1 MAPINPYIAGDP
13 VGNSL
18 SFVGRE
24 DVLREVIKVLRSP
37 SQNAITLFGQRRIGK
52 TSMLQFLKARLPQ
65 EGAYRAVYFDLQDKA
80 AWPLPRLLS
89 ELARR
94 VADELGQPH
103 PNLPADQT
111 EPFRVWMKEMLATL
125 PAQSSVVLLF
135 DEFDVLADPQAGSSV
150 QEFFPYLRN
159 LLSLDPAHLQFVFV
173 LGRNITDLGS
183 FALSVF
189 KGTPSKRVS
198 LLNQAD
204 TFQLIH
210 LSEQNA
216 SLTWTAEALD
226 KVWKLTHGHP
236 YLTQALCSQIW
247 EAAYDEEP
255 ELPPTATPQMVEAA
269 ASPALAASRNTLEWL
284 WNGLGPAEKVV
295 SAALAGAGPVI
306 VDETRLEEILGESGV
321 RILIRELVN
330 APQQLED
337 WDILEKADG
346 GHIFRVELLRRWI
359 ANYHPLSRTQEEID
373 RIQPAAENLYQAAES
388 FFQQGNLATAENLL
402 RQALGINPNHLKANE
417 QLAQILIANQ
427 RYAEARELL
436 EKLFEFAPN
445 VARPRLVQV
454 YLLQVGT
461 VSQAAQKLTLYDKV
475 LAIAPNHPQALAEKQ
490 QLLFETEAGK
500 LRKLLA
506 AQKYEQ
512 ILPLL
517 DGLAAQFPEGQIDGK
532 SWAEI
537 RQTCLTQVDLVK
549 NYQAAVAALKD
560 KKPEAALPLLLA
572 VVAVDPHYQ
581 EATGLLHE
589 AVTGDNLPT
598 LKSLANSNLSLLRQY
613 RADLEQAGQET
624 EKLKTSLTKKDELIQ
639 KLEAEKHD
647 LATQV
652 TAKESRIATLE
663 AKLRTLQTPSN
674 PKPADQPIPAAPKTA
689 SPQPVQTEPPPQPL
703 PFNRHNPFNQFKL
716 LILAYLAPARFE
728 DFVKKHDPA
737 ACYRAVGWAVYHLL
751 WLPLILVFL
760 ALSLGHFPLAT
771 FALPTRV
778 LPFLFCLPL
787 TCWALIAIFSN
798 LFDDHRIP
806 ILVMGWIGMSLFG
819 LGLLFG
825 AVYQA
830 PWGWLAITLVFLSW
844 GLIAPLYPIETKEN
858 TPESNTYSILDN
870 NTGLAGFAF
879 VPMVSS
885 LLVGD
890 FTLSWQGGVLEIALA
905 YLIPTSIIIGLIF
918 WNDRE
923 QIRGTLATLFAGVI
937 SAVLAGAIFYF
948 STGRWMATDWF
959 STLRLVGLNVVA
971 VFVMGLLGL
980 ILFGLGILLSQRV
993 ALKRLSF
1000 ALLLVTLAALVGLLF
1015 FDGAAY
1021 LDQALGR
1028 KIFSIPTTTRLAD
1041 NMSMVAIPGATFYMG
1056 STANSNEMP
1065 IHPEPVAAY
1074 LIDLTEVTNQMYAS
1088 CMTAGACQTTQD
1100 HTQMDD
1106 PKYKNY
1112 PASFI
1117 DWHRAQA
1124 YCTWAGARLPS
1135 EAEWEY
1141 AARGSNRRTYPWGNN
1156 WDCKKVNAS
1165 GESCDGYSG
1174 TAPVGSFP
1182 LGRSP
1187 FGLDDMAGNVFE
1199 WVDDWYADYTAS
1211 NFRINQST
1219 ESRLFRGGSIY
1230 EASDSL
1236 TTTHRFAGKPDGS
1249 TWDNF
1254 GFRCARSPQ

>member
-65 EGAYRAVYFDLQDKA
+65 EGAFRAVYFDLQDKA

-94 VADELGQPH
+94 VADELGQIH

-204 TFQLIH
+204 TFQLIR

-236 YLTQALCSQIW
+236 YLTQALCSQVW
-247 EAAYDEEP
+247 EATYDEEP
-255 ELPPTATPQMVEAA
+255 ELLPTATPQMVEAA

-373 RIQPAAENLYQAAES
+373 RIQPAADNLYLAAEA

-475 LAIAPNHPQALAEKQ
+475 LAIAPNHPQALAEKR
-490 QLLFETEAGK
+490 QLLFETEAAK

-506 AQKYEQ
+506 AQKYEET
-512 ILPLL
+512 LPLL
-517 DGLAAQFPEGQIDGK
+517 EALAAQFPEAQIDGK
-532 SWAEI
+532 TWAEI
-537 RQTCLTQVDLVK
+537 RQLCLTQVDLVK

-572 VVAVDPHYQ
+572 VVAVDPRYQ
-581 EATGLLHE
+581 QATGLLHE
-589 AVTGDNLPT
+589 AVTGDNP
-598 LKSLANSNLSLLRQY
+598 SNLKLL
-613 RADLEQAGQET
+613 ADYYLRELGKKKTELEQVNQEAL
-624 EKLKTSLTKKDELIQ
+624 ELKTSLTNKDELIQ
-639 KLEAEKHD
+639 KLQGENRD
-647 LATQV
+647 LTTLD
-652 TAKESRIATLE
+652 TAKNSQISILE
-663 AKLRTLQTPSN
+663 AKLHTLQAKPKTAEN
-674 PKPADQPIPAAPKTA
+674 PTPAAPETTSA
-689 SPQPVQTEPPPQPL
+689 EQPSQTL
-703 PFNRHNPFNQFKL
+703 PFNRHNPLNQFKL
-716 LILAYLAPARFE
+716 LVLAYLAPARFE

-737 ACYRAVGWAVYHLL
+737 DCYKAVGWAVYHLL

-760 ALSLGHFPLAT
+760 ALSLGHFPMAT
-771 FALPTRV
+771 FALPSKL

-787 TCWALIAIFSN
+787 TGWALVAIFSN
-798 LFDDHRIP
+798 FIIEHLIP
-806 ILVMGWIGMSLFG
+806 GLVIGWIVMSLLG
-819 LGLLFG
+819 LGILFG

-830 PWGWLAITLVFLSW
+830 AWGWLAITLVFLSW
-844 GLIAPLYPIETKEN
+844 GLIAPLYVIETKES
-858 TPESNTYSILDN
+858 TPKSKTYSILDG
-870 NTGLAGFAF
+870 NTGLAVFAF
-879 VPMVSS
+879 IPVVSS
-885 LLVGD
+885 LLAGY
-890 FTLSWQGGVLEIALA
+890 FTLSWQGGVLEISLA
-905 YLIPTSIIIGLIF
+905 YLIPTVIIIVVIQLTEPKEIPV
-918 WNDRE
+918 
-923 QIRGTLATLFAGVI
+923 TLSTLFTGLA
-937 SAVLAGAIFYF
+937 SAALAGIIFYL
-948 STGRWMATDWF
+948 STGRWMAADWF
-959 STLRLVGLNVVA
+959 STLKLVGLNLLA
-971 VFVMGLLGL
+971 VLIMALLGL
-980 ILFGLGILLSQRV
+980 LLFLFAFFFSWKV
-993 ALKRLSF
+993 PLKRISF
-1000 ALLLVTLAALVGLLF
+1000 ALLLMTLVALVSLLF
-1015 FDGAAY
+1015 FDGTTY

-1041 NMSMVAIPGATFYMG
+1041 DMSMVAIPGATFKMG
-1056 STANSNEMP
+1056 STANSNETP
-1065 IHPEPVAAY
+1065 VHPEPVAAY

-1088 CMTAGACQTTQD
+1088 CVAAGACQATQN

-1106 PKYKNY
+1106 PKYRNY

-1117 DWHRAQA
+1117 DWNRANA
-1124 YCTWAGARLPS
+1124 YCTWVGARLPS

-1141 AARGSNRRTYPWGNN
+1141 AARGSDQRIYPWGNS
-1156 WDCKKVNAS
+1156 WDCKKVNGS
-1165 GESCDGYSG
+1165 GETCDGYAW

-1211 NFRINQST
+1211 NLRANPST

-1230 EASDSL
+1230 EASDAL
-1236 TTTHRFAGKPDGS
+1236 TTTHRFADKPDNS